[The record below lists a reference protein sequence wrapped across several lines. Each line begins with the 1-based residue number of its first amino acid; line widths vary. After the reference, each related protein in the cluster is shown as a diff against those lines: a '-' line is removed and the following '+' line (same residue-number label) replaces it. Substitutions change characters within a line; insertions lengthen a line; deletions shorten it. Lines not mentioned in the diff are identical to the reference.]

1 MVALTD
7 APWSEAPFWASVA
20 VTFMATYDHLG
31 YLALSVVTEM
41 LCIGKDAALVWFDL
55 PDSPMEL
62 FAVT

>member
-1 MVALTD
+1 M
-7 APWSEAPFWASVA
+7 SVTA
-20 VTFMATYDHLG
+20 TFMATYDHLT

-41 LCIGKDAALVWFDL
+41 LCIGKDVTLVWFDL